1 VALGAFSAQPLSAD
15 VVINEIMAAASARL
29 LQYDSGG
36 VPQVG
41 TGTRWYQPA
50 FEDAAWES
58 GVGPFGYGAVS
69 NSPTPIAT
77 QLATSVQYLTPTVY
91 FRRKFNVSA
100 ADQARAEQ
108 VQLVVD
114 YNDGFV
120 AYLNGV
126 EIARRNGG
134 PVNKFIYHDQPAY
147 NREVFTGTQAIP
159 TTATH
164 EQLPIG
170 LANARLVTGENVLAI
185 HALNADPFD
194 STFYLKADL
203 TIPTAPAVAL
213 VNYNDSW
220 KYFPG
225 VVEPSGNV
233 YDPALLSSGKLVAP
247 WAQLTFDD
255 AAWASGAGPIGCG
268 TPPVGVVLGTTLTSE
283 VVGQTPSVYS
293 RKVFTVSAAEAAET
307 QALQLIVRYD
317 DGFVAYLNGVEVARR
332 RVGLPNTFTPHDA
345 VADSAISAT
354 ETITIDPPAK
364 LLVPGNNILAIQ
376 VHNVGINDADL
387 LIKADLKTTGPS
399 NRFVV
404 NNTDTWKYLPGT
416 VEPVPQ
422 PSGEEENSVP
432 EGPDSAV
439 DWIELHNNGA
449 QPVSLAG
456 WSITD
461 SANNKRKWI
470 FPNVSIAAGGY
481 LLVIADGRDITAPA
495 PNGFLHTNFSL
506 DADGEFVGLFDQ
518 AGVPISFIA
527 PTFGKQSPFYSYA
540 RDAAGNY
547 RLSDTPTPNSANA
560 GTFFDGVVA
569 TPTVSV
575 PGRFYTGSVN
585 VTLSCPTPGATIRY
599 TTDGRDPVETSTVA
613 TGPLTFPTNTALRAR
628 AFLPNAVPSDII
640 THTYILNEAAARR
653 SLPAICVAGDNS
665 QQFYRPFGIMA
676 IVGGAYPG
684 GIWSQSGSPLAY
696 NAPMQSGKPAERPI
710 SFEVLH
716 DNATPD
722 LRTNAGIRTAGSP
735 YSRPRYLLSG
745 QNTGTPNTQSPWTSS
760 DTQKPQ
766 FNIFFRDD
774 IGSKPE
780 DYPLV
785 PISAVRQYDNVRL
798 RAGKNEIGNTF
809 IRDEFTRRLFVQ
821 MGHVTVLGDFVNLY
835 VNGVFK
841 GYFNICERPREPF
854 FQQARKSDLGFDV
867 RYITALTD
875 GDTLAYNE
883 MMAFCRSNNMASLAN
898 YQALQTR
905 VDVTNFADYI
915 LLHTYAGVWD
925 WPQNNYVMDR
935 ERSSTGVF
943 RFSVWD
949 AEGAFG
955 LTGRSPTTWNQI
967 TGNAGDLS
975 VPLNSGGL
983 AGEREPI
990 VMLYTVLRQSPE
1002 WRLLFAD
1009 RVQKHL
1015 FNGGALTATN
1025 LVALWTQLRN
1035 IMEPMLKNIY
1045 GSGTVMTNFAAS
1057 WGDLRKTAVLQQYVQ
1072 QGLWVSTLAP
1082 TFSQF
1087 GGAVPN
1093 GFSLTMTNPNADGTI
1108 YYTLDGTDPR
1118 ATGGAAQGTA
1128 YTAPVPITDTAVV
1141 RARVLTASN
1150 AWSPM
1155 LEATFTTATPLPLL
1169 ITEIMYHSPDAG
1181 AIGGDEFEFIELKNV
1196 GTNMVN
1202 LNAVHFDQG
1211 IAFAFPPG
1219 AKLAPGAFAVVVKN
1233 AAQFTAKYPGV
1244 PIAGEWGPSSNLSN
1258 GGETLTLRDAGGME
1272 IFSVAYDNGGQ
1283 WPIAADGAGA
1293 SLVTVNPNANPA
1305 PNDPVN
1311 WRASTYQ
1318 GGSPGADEPVP
1329 APITFA
1335 EWQPGFFSPAE
1346 ISDPN
1351 IAGPSAD
1358 PDADGLP
1365 NVMEFA
1371 SGANPRVSD
1380 GQNVIGVSLEN
1391 EGNAGPFLT
1400 LRYRRRAGVQGLQF
1414 HGDTAATPDAWILD
1428 GAISVGSPV
1437 NNGDG
1442 TETVKL
1448 RDTVE
1453 SSAAGQRFIRLR
1465 IIGN

>member
-1 VALGAFSAQPLSAD
+1 
-15 VVINEIMAAASARL
+15 MAAASARL
-29 LQYDSGG
+29 LQYDATGI
-36 VPQVG
+36 PQVG
-41 TGTRWYQPA
+41 TGTKWYQPG
-50 FEDAAWES
+50 FNDGAWEE
-58 GVGPFGYGAVS
+58 GRGPFGYGTLT
-69 NSPTPIAT
+69 NIPTPVGT
-77 QLATSVQYLTPTVY
+77 GLATSVQYLTPTTY
-91 FRRKFNVSA
+91 LRRTFTVTPE
-100 ADQARAEQ
+100 DQARAEQ

-126 EIARRNGG
+126 EIARRNAG

-147 NREVFTGTQAIP
+147 NREVFAGTQPIP
-159 TTATH
+159 TTTTAETIS
-164 EQLPIG
+164 IG
-170 LANARLVTGENVLAI
+170 LANARLVAGENTLAVQM
-185 HALNADPFD
+185 LNASPFD
-194 STFYLKADL
+194 STFYFKADL
-203 TIPTAPAVAL
+203 RIPTAPAITF
-213 VNYNDSW
+213 VNYNDTW

-225 VVEPSGNV
+225 VVEPSGNL
-233 YDPALLSSGKLVAP
+233 YDPALLRSGKLIAP

-255 AAWASGAGPIGCG
+255 VAWSSGPGPIGCG
-268 TPPVGVVLGTTLTSE
+268 TPPAGVTLGTSINSG
-283 VVGQTPSVYS
+283 VIGVTPSVYT
-293 RKVFTVSAAEAAET
+293 RAVFTVTAAEAAET
-307 QALQLIVRYD
+307 QPLQLIVRYD
-317 DGFVAYLNGVEVARR
+317 DGFVAYVNGVEVARR

-345 VADSAISAT
+345 VADSATSST
-354 ETITIDPPAK
+354 ETITIDAAAK
-364 LLVPGNNILAIQ
+364 LLVPGNNVLAIQ
-376 VHNVGINDADL
+376 VHNVSITDPDL
-387 LIKADLKTTGPS
+387 LIKADLKTTGGS

-404 NNTDTWKYLPGT
+404 VNTDSWKYLPGAI
-416 VEPVPQ
+416 EPVPQ
-422 PSGEEENSVP
+422 PSGEEENSTP

-449 QPVSLAG
+449 EPVSLAG

-461 SANNKRKWI
+461 ASNNKKKWV
-470 FPNVSIAAGGY
+470 FPDVSIAAGGF
-481 LLVIADGRDITAPA
+481 LVVIADGQNISNAPA
-495 PNGFLHTNFSL
+495 NGFLHTNFSL
-506 DADGEFVGLFDQ
+506 DADGEFLGLFDP
-518 AGVPISFIA
+518 AGVPMSFIA
-527 PTFGKQSPFYSYA
+527 PSFGKQSPFYSYA

-547 RLSDTPTPNSANA
+547 RLSDTPTPNAANA
-560 GTFFDGVVA
+560 GTLFNGVVA

-575 PGRFYTGSVN
+575 PGRFYTGSVA
-585 VTLSCPTPGATIRY
+585 VSLSCATPGATIRY
-599 TTDGRDPVETSTVA
+599 TTDGRDPDETSTA
-613 TGPLTFPTNTALRAR
+613 ALGALTFTSNTALRAR
-628 AFLPNAVPSDII
+628 AFLPNAVPSEII

-653 SLPAICVAGDNS
+653 SLPAICLAGDNS

-676 IVGGAYPG
+676 IVGGSYNG
-684 GIWSQSGSPLAY
+684 GVWFQSGSPLAY

-716 DNATPD
+716 DNPTPD
-722 LRTNAGIRTAGSP
+722 LRTNVGIRTAGSP
-735 YSRPRYLLSG
+735 YSRPRYVLSG
-745 QNTGTPNTQSPWTSS
+745 PNSGTPNSQTPWTSS

-766 FNIFFRDD
+766 FNVFFRDD

-780 DYPLV
+780 NYPLV
-785 PISAVRQYDNVRL
+785 PISAVRQYDNIRL

-835 VNGVFK
+835 INGVFK

-854 FQQARKSDLGFDV
+854 FQQARKSDLAFDV
-867 RYITALTD
+867 RYITAQTD

-883 MMAFCRSNNMASLAN
+883 MMAFARSNNMASLAN

-967 TGNAGDLS
+967 IGNAGDLS

-1015 FNGGALTATN
+1015 FNGGSLTAAN
-1025 LVALWTQLRN
+1025 LLALWTQLRN

-1045 GSGTVMTNFAAS
+1045 GSGTVMTNFATP
-1057 WGDLRKTAVLQQYVQ
+1057 WGDQRKTTVLQQYLQ

-1093 GFSLTMTNPNADGTI
+1093 GFTLTMTNPNADGTI

-1128 YTAPVPITDTAVV
+1128 YTAPVPIPETAVV

-1155 LEATFTTATPLPLL
+1155 LEATFSTSTPLPLL
-1169 ITEIMYHSPDAG
+1169 ITEIMYHPPDAG
-1181 AIGGDEFEFIELKNV
+1181 TVGGDQFEFVEIKNV

-1202 LNAVHFDQG
+1202 LNGVHFDQG
-1211 IAFAFPPG
+1211 IAFEFPPG

-1233 AAQFTAKYPGV
+1233 AAQFAAKYPGV
-1244 PIAGEWGPSSNLSN
+1244 SIAGEWGPSTNLSN
-1258 GGETLTLRDAGGME
+1258 GGETVQLRDVGGTE
-1272 IFSVAYDNGGQ
+1272 IFSVTYDNSGSWPTSPDGG
-1283 WPIAADGAGA
+1283 GA
-1293 SLVTVNPNANPA
+1293 SLVTANPNANPA
-1305 PNDPVN
+1305 PDDPAN

-1318 GGSPGADEPVP
+1318 GGSPGADEPVVT
-1329 APITFA
+1329 PITFA
-1335 EWQPGFFSPAE
+1335 QWQPTYFSPAE
-1346 ISDPN
+1346 IGDPN
-1351 IAGPSAD
+1351 IGGPSAD
-1358 PDADGLP
+1358 PDRDGLP

-1371 SGANPRVSD
+1371 SGSNPRLPD
-1380 GQNVIGVSLEN
+1380 GKNVIGVELEKD
-1391 EGNAGPFLT
+1391 GNAGPFLT
-1400 LRYRRRAGVQGLQF
+1400 LRYRRLTGVQGLQF
-1414 HGDTAATPDAWILD
+1414 HGDTAATPDAWTLD
-1428 GAISVGSPV
+1428 GAVPVGAPV
-1437 NNGDG
+1437 KNGDG
-1442 TETVKL
+1442 TETWKL
-1448 RDTVE
+1448 RDTIE
-1453 SSAAGQRFIRLR
+1453 STAVGQRFIRLR
-1465 IIGN
+1465 IVGG